1 MNPAWIFHH
10 IVDALRAPSNLP
22 PVRDVYC
29 PAWLAVALGSAG
41 LGFLVTLIAGALWGV
56 LA

>member
-10 IVDALRAPSNLP
+10 IVDALRSPSNLP

-29 PAWLAVALGSAG
+29 PVWLAVALGSAG
-41 LGFLVTLIAGALWGV
+41 LGFLVTLIAGALWSV

>member
-10 IVDALRAPSNLP
+10 IVDALRSPSNRP

-29 PAWLAVALGSAG
+29 PVWLAVALGSAG
-41 LGFLVTLIAGALWGV
+41 LGFLVTLIAGALWR
-56 LA
+56 